1 MLNVGLVGFGF
12 AGKTFHAPVIRVV
25 QGLRLTTIVQRH
37 GGGAPDTRY
46 AAVEFVR
53 SVDELLART
62 VDLVVIA
69 TPNTSHHPIAK
80 QCLQAG
86 RHVVIDK
93 PFTTTVPEADE
104 LVQLGAAQRRVLSI
118 YQNRRYVGDFV
129 TLRALLSQGALGR
142 VTMYESHFDRFRPEL
157 RPSAWREQSLPGSG
171 VWFDLGAHLLDQAL
185 VLFGTPQAISADIR
199 IERDGATTDDAFDVT
214 LHYRHMRAL
223 LRGSMLA
230 AAPGP
235 TFAVHGT
242 KGSYIKY
249 GLDPQEA
256 ALKAGRVPDEPDW
269 DAEPSELYGELTG
282 AQASRPGGPGHS
294 TVAGHIHQVRASLVL
309 STRALIGEQTSR
321 DRGRSWT
328 VTTVDDA
335 GWADLQAQ
343 LRREYDS
350 LFVAV
355 ETHAVWDEDALGVAI
370 GAIAHA
376 AYHLGAIRQR
386 LAPRDAEDGT
396 R

>member
-25 QGLRLTTIVQRH
+25 DGLRLTTIVQRH
-37 GGGAPDTRY
+37 GGGTPDPRY
-46 AAVEFVR
+46 ADVEFVR
-53 SVDELLART
+53 SVDELLSGA

-80 QCLQAG
+80 QCLLAG

-93 PFTTTVPEADE
+93 PFTTTVAKADE
-104 LVQLGAAQRRVLSI
+104 LVQLGAAQRRVLSV

-129 TLRALLSQGALGR
+129 TLRALLSQSALGR

-157 RPSAWREQSLPGSG
+157 RPGAWREQPLPGSG

-199 IERDGATTDDAFDVT
+199 IERDGAAADDAFDVT
-214 LHYRHMRAL
+214 LHYPHMRAL

-230 AAPGP
+230 AAPRP

-256 ALKAGRVPDEPDW
+256 ALKAGRTPAEPDW
-269 DAEPSELYGELTG
+269 DAEPSELHGELTG
-282 AQASRPGGPGHS
+282 PEGARTIPTIPSSFTHYYEN
-294 TVAGHIHQVRASLVL
+294 VR
-309 STRALIGEQTSR
+309 
-321 DRGRSWT
+321 
-328 VTTVDDA
+328 DA
-335 GWADLQAQ
+335 ILEKAQ
-343 LRREYDS
+343 LAVTPEQARNVVRGLELAVASSQQRRVLPWS
-350 LFVAV
+350 VS
-355 ETHAVWDEDALGVAI
+355 T
-370 GAIAHA
+370 
-376 AYHLGAIRQR
+376 
-386 LAPRDAEDGT
+386 
-396 R
+396 